1 MVDIPRAVE
10 LREVPWATYKLKCI
24 YIKAIY
30 VVPKATK
37 RKRKKMFCIEVKT
50 MKCLL

>member
-1 MVDIPRAVE
+1 MVDIPRATK

-24 YIKAIY
+24 YIEAIY

-37 RKRKKMFCIEVKT
+37 RRKKRFCIEVKT
-50 MKCLL
+50 MRCLL